1 MIPFAEKVAKGTAAI
16 ESLKN
21 GGEINPDDFKYF
33 GYGYLK
39 EPQESIPPIALTFY
53 SFRIMVALG
62 CLFVLL
68 FIVMIYGI
76 WKEKRSSFRIDNY
89 KWILYG
95 AIICVPLVYIC
106 SQCGW
111 IVCEVGRQ
119 PWTVQDLLPVSA
131 SVSGV
136 SSSSVVVTMAIFFI
150 LFATLLVAELGIMFS
165 QIKKG
170 PNNE

>member
-1 MIPFAEKVAKGTAAI
+1 MDPE
-16 ESLKN
+16 N
-21 GGEINPDDFKYF
+21 YRYF

-39 EPQESIPPIALTFY
+39 DPKESIPPIALTFY
-53 SFRIMVALG
+53 SFRIMVVLG

-68 FIVMIYGI
+68 FMVMIYGI
-76 WKEKRSSFRIDNY
+76 WKEKKSNFRIDNY

-95 AIICVPLVYIC
+95 AIACIPLVYIC

-111 IVCEVGRQ
+111 IVAEVGRQ

-136 SSSSVVVTMAIFFI
+136 SASNVAVTIIIFFG
-150 LFATLLVAELGIMFS
+150 LFTALLIAELKIMFS
-165 QIKKG
+165 QIRKG
-170 PNNE
+170 PQDEA